1 MIKSLH
7 ITNYALIDEI
17 DIDFAPGFNIITG
30 ETGAGKSIILGALS
44 LLLGGRADTKAVRRG
59 ERKSVIEALFSLSD
73 ASGVEELIERNG
85 LDNTMP
91 GECLL
96 RRELLPGGRSR
107 AFVNDTPVN
116 LSVLR
121 EIAERLVDIHSQQQ
135 NQQLASEQYQLDVI
149 DSLADNAALLADYR
163 KAYAAFREALGR
175 YTDTRDMLRRNRDDA
190 EYLTYQYEQLEQMK
204 LQPGEHE
211 ELEKERDVLANATE
225 IKENLAAALD
235 PLTNGRPNV
244 LEMLSAAVEAV
255 ENLADTLGA
264 DDGDSDYRVLAE
276 RLESARIEI
285 QDITDSLA
293 DIDDGI
299 AATPGRLEEVEE
311 RLARLYSLE
320 TKHHVDN
327 ADGLIALRD
336 SLKKQIATLDDGDNV
351 LHNLE
356 KGAKRAKSVALGIA
370 RELSERR
377 EAAARAFAA
386 ELAGRA
392 APLGMPNLRCDVHFE
407 KGKLGADGFD
417 KVQFLFAFNK
427 NQELL
432 PVGGA
437 ASGGEVSRLMLT
449 VKSIVAEHMKLPS
462 IIFDEVDTGVSGDI
476 AARMGAM
483 MERISRFIQV
493 VTITHLPGVA
503 AMGRRHFKVFKEDD
517 DDATTT
523 RIRVLDA
530 RERCEEIALMISGVP
545 PGEAAIANARALLV
559 KAGNLDSEQ

>member
-1 MIKSLH
+1 
-7 ITNYALIDEI
+7 
-17 DIDFAPGFNIITG
+17 
-30 ETGAGKSIILGALS
+30 
-44 LLLGGRADTKAVRRG
+44 
-59 ERKSVIEALFSLSD
+59 
-73 ASGVEELIERNG
+73 
-85 LDNTMP
+85 
-91 GECLL
+91 
-96 RRELLPGGRSR
+96 
-107 AFVNDTPVN
+107 
-116 LSVLR
+116 
-121 EIAERLVDIHSQQQ
+121 
-135 NQQLASEQYQLDVI
+135 
-149 DSLADNAALLADYR
+149 
-163 KAYAAFREALGR
+163 
-175 YTDTRDMLRRNRDDA
+175 
-190 EYLTYQYEQLEQMK
+190 
-204 LQPGEHE
+204 
-211 ELEKERDVLANATE
+211 
-225 IKENLAAALD
+225 
-235 PLTNGRPNV
+235 
-244 LEMLSAAVEAV
+244 MLSAAVEAV

-264 DDGDSDYRVLAE
+264 DDGDSDYRILAE

-311 RLARLYSLE
+311 RLGRLYSLE

-356 KGAKRAKSVALGIA
+356 KAAKRAKSVALGFA
-370 RELSERR
+370 RELSQRR
-377 EAAARAFAA
+377 EDAARAFAV
-386 ELAGRA
+386 ELARRA
-392 APLGMPNLRCDVHFE
+392 APLGMPNLRCDVHFD
-407 KGKLGADGFD
+407 KGKLEADGFD

-449 VKSIVAEHMKLPS
+449 IKSIVAEHMKLPS

-523 RIRVLDA
+523 RIRVLDTH
-530 RERCEEIALMISGVP
+530 ERCEEIALMISGVP

-559 KAGNLDSEQ
+559 KAGNFDSEQ